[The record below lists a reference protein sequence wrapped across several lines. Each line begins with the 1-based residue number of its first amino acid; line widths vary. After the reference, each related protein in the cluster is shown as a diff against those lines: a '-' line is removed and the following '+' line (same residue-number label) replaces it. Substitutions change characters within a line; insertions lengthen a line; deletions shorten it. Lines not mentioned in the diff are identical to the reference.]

1 MKFRPY
7 LFQNIQVLGR
17 NFNRKRTS
25 RVGIRMGFLIAK
37 HILYSGKTM
46 DQTNEILFIQ
56 EKKRDCKTRDFSVI
70 LKGTKCDRGG
80 GQILPGAGK
89 RSAAH
94 VKNNEVD
101 Q

>member
-1 MKFRPY
+1 
-7 LFQNIQVLGR
+7 
-17 NFNRKRTS
+17 
-25 RVGIRMGFLIAK
+25 MGFLIAK

-56 EKKRDCKTRDFSVI
+56 EKRKEIVNPGFQRYTKRNEMRSGRRSDPAWC
-70 LKGTKCDRGG
+70 
-80 GQILPGAGK
+80 GK